1 MAMVK
6 YEIRGGDV
14 QYLHTTL
21 DNGESVFVEPGH
33 LIYKTPD
40 SRLETGAGGLRGA
53 LSHMLSGSA
62 VFLLKIE
69 GPGNF
74 GTAGFLPGKV
84 FEVKLNNSSIFAE
97 FNAFLCMDSTIKYS
111 TKFAGYWQAIFGG
124 EGIFLEEFTG
134 TGSVML
140 HGHGQVIEYEL
151 KDGEEIQAELSH
163 VLAFESS
170 VSYNV
175 SRIGGIKTMI
185 LGGMEGEGFFFAS
198 MHGPGKV
205 WLHSI
210 SLLELSAKLI
220 RR

>member
-1 MAMVK
+1 MVK

-14 QYLHTTL
+14 QYLHATL
-21 DNGESVFVEPGH
+21 EAGESAYIEPGH
-33 LIYKTPD
+33 LIYKTPGA
-40 SRLETGAGGLRGA
+40 RLDTGAGGLRGA
-53 LSHMLSGSA
+53 FSHMLAGSA
-62 VFLLKIE
+62 VFLLKVD

-74 GTAGFLPGKV
+74 GSAGFLPGKV
-84 FEVKLNNSSIFAE
+84 FEIKLNNNSIFAE

-111 TKFAGYWQAIFGG
+111 TKFAGFWQAIFGG
-124 EGIFLEEFTG
+124 EGIFLEEFSG

-175 SRIGGIKTMI
+175 SRIGGIKTMV
-185 LGGMEGEGFFFAS
+185 LGGMEGEGFFFAN
-198 MHGPGKV
+198 MRGPGKV

-210 SLLELSAKLI
+210 SLLELSAKLA

>member
-1 MAMVK
+1 MVK
-6 YEIRGGDV
+6 YEVRGGDV
-14 QYLHTTL
+14 QYLHATL
-21 DNGESVFVEPGH
+21 EPNESALVEPGH

-40 SRLETGAGGLRGA
+40 VRLDTRAGGLRGA
-53 LSHMLSGSA
+53 LSHMLAGSA
-62 VFLLKIE
+62 VFLLKLD

-74 GTAGFLPGKV
+74 GSAGFLPGKV

-97 FNAFLCMDSTIKYS
+97 FNAFLCMDSTIEYS
-111 TKFAGYWQAIFGG
+111 SKFAGFWQGVFGG
-124 EGIFLEEFTG
+124 EGIFLEQFTG

-151 KDGEEIQAELSH
+151 KEGEGIQAELSH
-163 VLAFESS
+163 VLAFETSI
-170 VSYNV
+170 SYNV

-185 LGGMEGEGFFFAS
+185 LGGMEGEGFFFAD
-198 MHGPGKV
+198 MRGPGKV

>member
-1 MAMVK
+1 MAK
-6 YEIRGGDV
+6 YEIRGDDV
-14 QYLHTTL
+14 QYLHATL
-21 DNGESVFVEPGH
+21 EEGESTYVEPGH
-33 LIYKTPD
+33 LIYKTPGARID
-40 SRLETGAGGLRGA
+40 TGAGGLRGA

-62 VFLLKIE
+62 VFLLKVD

-74 GTAGFLPGKV
+74 GSAGFLPGKV
-84 FEVKLNNSSIFAE
+84 FEIKLNNSSILAE

-111 TKFAGYWQAIFGG
+111 TKFAGFWQAVFGG

-134 TGSVML
+134 TGSIML
-140 HGHGQVIEYEL
+140 HGHGQVIEYDL
-151 KDGEEIQAELSH
+151 KEGEEIQAELSH

-175 SRIGGIKTMI
+175 SRIGGIKTMV
-185 LGGMEGEGFFFAS
+185 LGGMEGEGFFFAN
-198 MHGPGKV
+198 MRGPGKI

-210 SLLELSAKLI
+210 SLLELAAKLV

>member
-1 MAMVK
+1 MVK

-14 QYLHTTL
+14 QYLHATL
-21 DNGESVFVEPGH
+21 ESGESAYIEPGH
-33 LIYKTPD
+33 LIYKTPGA
-40 SRLETGAGGLRGA
+40 RLDTGAGGLRGA
-53 LSHMLSGSA
+53 FSHMLAGSA
-62 VFLLKIE
+62 VFLLKVD

-74 GTAGFLPGKV
+74 GSAGFLPGKV
-84 FEVKLNNSSIFAE
+84 FEIKLNNNSIFAE

-111 TKFAGYWQAIFGG
+111 TKFAGFWQAVFGG
-124 EGIFLEEFTG
+124 EGIFLEEFSG

-163 VLAFESS
+163 VLAFEST

-175 SRIGGIKTMI
+175 SRIGGIKTMV
-185 LGGMEGEGFFFAS
+185 LGGMEGEGFFFAN
-198 MHGPGKV
+198 MRGPGKV
-205 WLHSI
+205 YLHSI
-210 SLLELSAKLI
+210 SLLELSAKLA

>member
-1 MAMVK
+1 
-6 YEIRGGDV
+6 
-14 QYLHTTL
+14 
-21 DNGESVFVEPGH
+21 
-33 LIYKTPD
+33 
-40 SRLETGAGGLRGA
+40 
-53 LSHMLSGSA
+53 MLAGSA
-62 VFLLKIE
+62 VFLLKVD

-74 GTAGFLPGKV
+74 GSAGFLPGKV
-84 FEVKLNNSSIFAE
+84 FEIKLNNNSIFAE

-111 TKFAGYWQAIFGG
+111 TKFAGFWQAIFGG
-124 EGIFLEEFTG
+124 EGIFLEEFSG

-175 SRIGGIKTMI
+175 SRIGGIKTMV
-185 LGGMEGEGFFFAS
+185 LGGMEGEGFFFAN
-198 MHGPGKV
+198 MRGPGKV

-210 SLLELSAKLI
+210 SLLELSAKLA